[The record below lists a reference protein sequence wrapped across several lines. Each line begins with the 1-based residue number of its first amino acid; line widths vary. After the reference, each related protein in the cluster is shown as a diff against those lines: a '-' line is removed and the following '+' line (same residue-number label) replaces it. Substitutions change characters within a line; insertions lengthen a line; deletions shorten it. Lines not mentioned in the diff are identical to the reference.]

1 MNSTGNAF
9 QSIESAHDFVTLLA
23 ETVME
28 AKRDV
33 AADVQR
39 ESSATN
45 SQRLDMLRMALYSL
59 EKLEIHM
66 TKSRHILDD
75 LRSQHHLLSGGVPC
89 SHRLNSTESKA
100 A

>member
-1 MNSTGNAF
+1 MNSTTGNAF
-9 QSIESAHDFVTLLA
+9 QSIESAHDFVTLLM
-23 ETVME
+23 ETVTE

-39 ESSATN
+39 ESSATH
-45 SQRLDMLRMALYSL
+45 SQRLGVLRMALYSL

-75 LRSQHHLLSGGVPC
+75 LRSQHNLLSGV
-89 SHRLNSTESKA
+89 SHAHIVRI
-100 A
+100 